1 METQLSNA
9 DADSLQRLLNLS
21 LGAKEN
27 TAKIV
32 NGSRSA
38 NSTNPQYQ
46 PLDIEFVEKI
56 LNYKFK
62 DKSLLLQAFTDAT
75 FDENCVS
82 YERLEFLGDTVLN
95 MVITKYLY
103 NRYGDCSP
111 GLLTNLRAVNVD
123 TEKLARVAVKHN
135 LHRCL
140 RHKKPLLE
148 DQILEFTKAMETYP
162 LHSRGLLKVPKS
174 LADIVESTIGALYTD
189 CDSFETVWKVILYMH
204 DTFHKYSLI
213 RLIIYDLLIDEFVF
227 DIINI
232 HKVVMPLLEPIIS
245 LDKLE
250 NHPMTELHEMCQKKN
265 LKLRFDDSTWE
276 VDKRVLVFIEDK
288 LVGRGH
294 HLAKK
299 DSAKNCAAKDALD
312 NFSYF
317 FTKI

>member
-9 DADSLQRLLNLS
+9 DTDSLQQLLNLS
-21 LGAKEN
+21 LGAKDS
-27 TAKIV
+27 TTKIVV

-38 NSTNPQYQ
+38 NSTNNPQYQ

-148 DQILEFTKAMETYP
+148 DQILEFTKAMEKYP

-189 CDSFETVWKVILYMH
+189 CDSFETVW
-204 DTFHKYSLI
+204 
-213 RLIIYDLLIDEFVF
+213 
-227 DIINI
+227 
-232 HKVVMPLLEPIIS
+232 KVVMPLLEPIIS

-276 VDKRVLVFIEDK
+276 VDKRVLVFIEEH

-312 NFSYF
+312 NFSCF
-317 FTKI
+317 FTKM

>member
-21 LGAKEN
+21 LGAN
-27 TAKIV
+27 DYTAKII

-38 NSTNPQYQ
+38 NSTNPQCQ

-103 NRYGDCSP
+103 NRYRDCSP

-189 CDSFETVWKVILYMH
+189 CDSFETVWKV
-204 DTFHKYSLI
+204 
-213 RLIIYDLLIDEFVF
+213 
-227 DIINI
+227 
-232 HKVVMPLLEPIIS
+232 VMPLLEPIIS

-250 NHPMTELHEMCQKKN
+250 NHPMTELHEMCQKNN

-312 NFSYF
+312 NFSYL

>member
-21 LGAKEN
+21 FEAKDN
-27 TAKIV
+27 TTKIV
-32 NGSRSA
+32 NGLRSA
-38 NSTNPQYQ
+38 NSTNPHQ

-148 DQILEFTKAMETYP
+148 DQ
-162 LHSRGLLKVPKS
+162 V
-174 LADIVESTIGALYTD
+174 
-189 CDSFETVWKVILYMH
+189 SF
-204 DTFHKYSLI
+204 FHK
-213 RLIIYDLLIDEFVF
+213 
-227 DIINI
+227 
-232 HKVVMPLLEPIIS
+232 
-245 LDKLE
+245 
-250 NHPMTELHEMCQKKN
+250 T
-265 LKLRFDDSTWE
+265 
-276 VDKRVLVFIEDK
+276 LVI
-288 LVGRGH
+288 V
-294 HLAKK
+294 
-299 DSAKNCAAKDALD
+299 S
-312 NFSYF
+312 FSYLLF
-317 FTKI
+317 KFYLLPSDHAKLLLVD

>member
-1 METQLSNA
+1 MNNYRKNIGKGNQIYKGVKETYNPRRTRTKTNNKIRIKETDLLSFSLSLPLVPMETQLSNA
-9 DADSLQRLLNLS
+9 DTDSLQQLLNLS
-21 LGAKEN
+21 LGAKDS
-27 TAKIV
+27 TTKIVV

-38 NSTNPQYQ
+38 NSTNNPQYQ

-148 DQILEFTKAMETYP
+148 DQVSFF
-162 LHSRGLLKVPKS
+162 LKT
-174 LADIVESTIGALYTD
+174 L
-189 CDSFETVWKVILYMH
+189 
-204 DTFHKYSLI
+204 
-213 RLIIYDLLIDEFVF
+213 
-227 DIINI
+227 
-232 HKVVMPLLEPIIS
+232 
-245 LDKLE
+245 
-250 NHPMTELHEMCQKKN
+250 
-265 LKLRFDDSTWE
+265 
-276 VDKRVLVFIEDK
+276 
-288 LVGRGH
+288 
-294 HLAKK
+294 
-299 DSAKNCAAKDALD
+299 
-312 NFSYF
+312 
-317 FTKI
+317 